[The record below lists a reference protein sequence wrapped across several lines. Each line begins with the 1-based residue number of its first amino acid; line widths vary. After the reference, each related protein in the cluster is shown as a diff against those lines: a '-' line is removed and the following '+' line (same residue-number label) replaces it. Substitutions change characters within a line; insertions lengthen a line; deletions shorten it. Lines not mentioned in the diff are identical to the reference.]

1 MSAEETIIPGQGWVL
16 LGEKDTAVPDIA
28 TWDPSKPTG
37 LTGFTVLGHT
47 SKDNPPALS
56 KDGGETELK
65 DTWDVPGLRAETSVV
80 KWSATV
86 NVVSVTQSVLE
97 LAFPGGKWD
106 NEHKAMFIPA
116 NATTVSKAVLIIM
129 KDAVA
134 GYSAIYI
141 PSGAIALGEAPSIAT
156 DGFFELQ
163 LNISALTSEK
173 FSSPIGFFEPRA
185 ATPKA

>member
-1 MSAEETIIPGQGWVL
+1 MSATETIIPGQGWVL
-16 LGEKDTAVPDIA
+16 IGEKDADVPDIA
-28 TWDPSKPTG
+28 KWDPTKPTV

-80 KWSATV
+80 KWSCTV
-86 NVVSVTQSVLE
+86 NAVSVTQSVLE

-106 NEHKAMFIPA
+106 ASTKTMKVPA
-116 NATTVSKAVLIIM
+116 NASTVTKAVLILM

-134 GYSAIYI
+134 GYAGIYI
-141 PSGAIALGEAPSIAT
+141 PAGSIALGEAPSIAT

-163 LNISALTSEK
+163 LNIAALTSEK
-173 FSSPIGFFEPRA
+173 LGTPIVFYAPRE
-185 ATPKA
+185 ATPTA